1 MTRILLVAQEKGGV
15 GKSLVTRG
23 AAEAA
28 TGTAVIEIDST
39 HRLVEL
45 GGRVSFFPMRVER
58 SEIERTG
65 GQAARAEFD
74 AVIDAIST
82 ADRATIVDIGANT
95 SRALLSVILESDSD
109 LKAADIEL
117 GLLVVVTAEPG
128 ALAEAPKL
136 LDLGRAFGA
145 RCFVIENQLHGEI
158 AKADLKK
165 VAGDATLTTLREH
178 RMDDQ
183 AVTILQG
190 TGLAQIP
197 NLDAPK
203 LNKSYG
209 LARGSRIRRDLAA
222 LRADTMEAVRPAAEW
237 LVGSADKP

>member
-1 MTRILLVAQEKGGV
+1 MTRILLIAQEKGGV
-15 GKSLVTRG
+15 GKSLMTRG
-23 AAEAA
+23 VAEAA

-39 HRLVEL
+39 HRLLEL
-45 GGRVSFFPMRVER
+45 VDRVSFFPMRVER

-74 AVIDAIST
+74 AVIDALGAT
-82 ADRATIVDIGANT
+82 DRATIVDIGANT
-95 SRALLSVILESDSD
+95 SRALLTVLLEIKAD
-109 LKAADIEL
+109 LQEASIEL

-136 LDLGRAFGA
+136 LDLGRALGA
-145 RCFVIENQLHGEI
+145 KCFVVENQLHGEI
-158 AKADLKK
+158 AKVDLKK
-165 VAGDATLTTLREH
+165 VAGNATLSTLREH

-183 AVTILQG
+183 AVTVLQG

-197 NLDAPK
+197 HLDPAK
-203 LNKSYG
+203 LNQAHG

-237 LVGSADKP
+237 LVGDAV